1 MISFCVHGTMKTPN
15 IVFIAFRVPRSF
27 VNLWL
32 TALQLFRL
40 VKMDEKWKKIWGFEN
55 KVVQCLF
62 FKHFMIWI
70 ALPLYACCSFCFWS
84 SKKYCKLPLG
94 TLIAMKINKKKSQKN
109 EKTMDLGK
117 SFGLG
122 SRMNQSTYTL
132 VPW

>member
-1 MISFCVHGTMKTPN
+1 MISFYVHGTMKTSN
-15 IVFIAFRVPRSF
+15 IVHCLSSSQKFCKSLA
-27 VNLWL
+27 NGL
-32 TALQLFRL
+32 TTFQISQNGQE
-40 VKMDEKWKKIWGFEN
+40 MKKNMGFEN